1 MQLVFERFMS
11 AYRLLPALVAVV
23 LAIVMLASSPAA
35 AQRSPDFNA
44 WPDTDFENTT
54 VDLSEIIS
62 GGVGRDGIPAIDD
75 PAFRPAAD
83 ETALGAMEPVMTYAP
98 DGAPARAYPLR
109 YLTWHEIVNDTV
121 AGVPIAVTFCPL
133 CNTALVFDRR
143 VAGAVLTF
151 GVSGN
156 LRHSD
161 MVMFDRETESW
172 WQQATGEGIVGQ
184 HAGTPLT
191 PLVSWVESWESFRAA
206 HPDGLV
212 MAEPDANR
220 PYGRNP
226 YVGYDSTAQP
236 FLFFGEMPPH
246 DIPPIARVVRVG
258 ERAWPLTRLADEG
271 EVSEAGLTL
280 SWAAGKASALDAPR
294 IAEGRDVGQIRVRDV
309 DGADVV
315 HDVMFAFAF
324 HAVWPEGEWM
334 LAN

>member
-212 MAEPDANR
+212 MAEPDASR

-294 IAEGRDVGQIRVRDV
+294 IAEGRDVGQIRVRDA

-324 HAVWPEGEWM
+324 HAFWPEGEWM

>member
-1 MQLVFERFMS
+1 MMYPSVHVLEAFRRFSMAFVVVTAMVLS
-11 AYRLLPALVAVV
+11 GAAPA
-23 LAIVMLASSPAA
+23 S
-35 AQRSPDFNA
+35 AQRSANFDA
-44 WPDTDFENTT
+44 WPNTDFDNTT

-62 GGVGRDGIPAIDD
+62 GGVGRDGIPAIDA
-75 PAFRPAAD
+75 PQFGPAAQ

-98 DGAPARAYPLR
+98 DGVPARAYPLR
-109 YLTWHEIVNDTV
+109 YLTWHEIVNDSV

-143 VAGAVLTF
+143 VDGDILTF

-172 WQQATGEGIVGQ
+172 WQQATGEGIVGA
-184 HAGTPLT
+184 HAGTLLE
-191 PLVSWVESWESFRAA
+191 PLVSWVESWESFRQA

-212 MAEPDANR
+212 MAQPTANR

-226 YVGYDSTAQP
+226 YVGYDTTSRP

-246 DIPPIARVVRVG
+246 GIPAVERVVRVG
-258 ERAWPLTRLADEG
+258 ARAWPLTRLAE
-271 EVSEAGLTL
+271 ESRVTEAGITLT
-280 SWAAGKASALDAPR
+280 WEAGKASALDAPQ
-294 IAEGRDVGQIRVRDV
+294 IAEGRDVGQIRVRDAQGQ
-309 DGADVV
+309 DMV

-324 HAVWPEGEWM
+324 HAFWPEGEWM
-334 LAN
+334 LGN

>member
-1 MQLVFERFMS
+1 MMQPNSLVLRLFRF
-11 AYRLLPALVAVV
+11 LPTAFAILIALA
-23 LAIVMLASSPAA
+23 MLGATPAA
-35 AQRSPDFNA
+35 AQRSANLA
-44 WPDTDFENTT
+44 LWPNTDFENTT

-75 PAFRPAAD
+75 PTFLPAAG
-83 ETALGAMEPVMTYAP
+83 ETALGEMEPVLTYAP
-98 DGAPARAYPLR
+98 EGEPARAYPMR

-143 VAGAVLTF
+143 VEGQVLTF

-172 WQQATGEGIVGQ
+172 WQQATGEGIVGA

-191 PLVSWVESWESFRAA
+191 PLVSWVESWESFREN
-206 HPDGLV
+206 HPEGLV
-212 MAEPDANR
+212 MAQPSANR

-226 YVGYDSTAQP
+226 YVGYDSTSQP

-246 DIPPIARVVRVG
+246 DIPPVTRVVRVG

-271 EVSEAGLTL
+271 EVTEAGITIT
-280 SWAAGKASALDAPR
+280 WEAGKASALDAPR
-294 IAEGRDVGQIRVRDV
+294 ISEGRDVGQIRVRDEA
-309 DGADVV
+309 GADVV

-324 HAVWPEGEWM
+324 HAFWPEGEWM
-334 LAN
+334 LGN

>member
-75 PAFRPAAD
+75 PAFRPAAN

-220 PYGRNP
+220 PYGGNP

-294 IAEGRDVGQIRVRDV
+294 IAEGRDVGQIRVRDA

-324 HAVWPEGEWM
+324 HAFWPEGEWM